1 MEEKGVM
8 NECCKKTVNDSLP
21 VMQRNMALR
30 IIIDIQD
37 WAQTNEVDLDALAEF
52 LDSKYMIEEEEE

>member
-30 IIIDIQD
+30 IIIDI
-37 WAQTNEVDLDALAEF
+37 
-52 LDSKYMIEEEEE
+52 